1 MYIDAVVKYLSVVAC
16 FVLASLLGCANFL
29 VPEPGT
35 LAREGDRI
43 ALNDS
48 SLENGV
54 WQTKD
59 LALTYT
65 ISGAGDDLHFAAK
78 LNFDRSLSDSYNV
91 MKNFYLKMSFLDD
104 YGQVLKTVDVTPL
117 FSMYSQISDN
127 MTVDKTLAMPP
138 GSNSIAFNY
147 YGVFRGNQ
155 PVSGEERTIFYFP
168 YE

>member
-65 ISGAGDDLHFAAK
+65 ISGAGDDLHFVAK

-91 MKNFYLKMSFLDD
+91 MKNFYLKMSFLD
-104 YGQVLKTVDVTPL
+104 
-117 FSMYSQISDN
+117 
-127 MTVDKTLAMPP
+127 
-138 GSNSIAFNY
+138 
-147 YGVFRGNQ
+147 
-155 PVSGEERTIFYFP
+155 EERTIFYFP